1 MGTLLWIVVMCS
13 TFLVCLANRHWS
25 KMNHPPLPVDCDY
38 YCVLGVGKDAT
49 AAQLKKA
56 YRKMMIKNHPDKNQG
71 SKAAVETCQLINE
84 AHSVLIRPDL
94 RKDYDKSVAD
104 YCQFRIKVDVGDL
117 AKTEQPKK
125 QPPPFTFDPRKHEQ
139 SKEKESSHS

>member
-1 MGTLLWIVVMCS
+1 MTLQRHQFLFIPFIPKCKFATFATTLLWIVVMCS

-94 RKDYDKSVAD
+94 RKVRYIFSL
-104 YCQFRIKVDVGDL
+104 R
-117 AKTEQPKK
+117 
-125 QPPPFTFDPRKHEQ
+125 
-139 SKEKESSHS
+139 